1 MAAGIRQVQAAIQ
14 EALHHIA
21 KLEDTKD
28 EVSNNIQRYSQ
39 ALAELDRKAPALG
52 QLTVPGTLVAH
63 VDEAGDP
70 QKWCHSVAKRY
81 AATMK
86 EAQGRRD
93 PLRSLSRSLRSKGWA
108 LSSLARLATVQK
120 TRGWWDGPVDSST
133 SCSRPSGKLQLWQW
147 NGTTQAR
154 GSGSWRKGGEAEA
167 RGSCATRA
175 GKE

>member
-108 LSSLARLATVQK
+108 LSSLARPEAPEAGEREAKRRREAAAQPGPEKNESQK
-120 TRGWWDGPVDSST
+120 RAVAYVLLVTDS
-133 SCSRPSGKLQLWQW
+133 
-147 NGTTQAR
+147 
-154 GSGSWRKGGEAEA
+154 
-167 RGSCATRA
+167 
-175 GKE
+175 